1 MEGVCPCL
9 EPWDVVRLRT
19 SFCFWNVPRKC
30 GPHGE
35 LFFFLNKKECFALT
49 EAVQFQPFFPAETL
63 KACALIGLHL
73 MAAEG
78 ESVFSSSCCVFSLE
92 LGGIPRLSGPRYP
105 LWQADVSCCGNESTV
120 SYEVFEQQ

>member
-1 MEGVCPCL
+1 MLCVCAHHSASGTS
-9 EPWDVVRLRT
+9 RGSAGRT
-19 SFCFWNVPRKC
+19 ASS
-30 GPHGE
+30 
-35 LFFFLNKKECFALT
+35 FFLNKKECFALT

-78 ESVFSSSCCVFSLE
+78 ESFFSSSCCVFSLE
-92 LGGIPRLSGPRYP
+92 LGGIPGLSGPRYP

-120 SYEVFEQQ
+120 NYEVYEQQ